1 MDNETYKAALA
12 ILLEM
17 ERLVDYAIAQLVEIK
32 KSESSDLTT
41 IANFIEK
48 ERRLSDTLS
57 ISINKNTDIKCDD
70 ETLIQEMNMAAF
82 LSKNEDG
89 TLNEHRFARGFANR
103 VLMKWGDKE
112 GVYKMLST
120 PFSK

>member
-1 MDNETYKAALA
+1 MDNKTYKSALA
-12 ILLEM
+12 ILIEM
-17 ERLVDYAIAQLVEIK
+17 ERLVDYAIAQLDEIK
-32 KSESSDLTT
+32 KSESSDLTS
-41 IANFIEK
+41 IDNFIDK

-57 ISINKNTDIKCDD
+57 ICINKHTDIKTDD
-70 ETLIQEMNMAAF
+70 DTIIQEMNMAAF
-82 LSKNEDG
+82 LAKNEDG

-120 PFSK
+120 PFTN